1 MVNNGGISMHQ
12 SENLYDIVIVGAGT
26 AGLSA
31 AIYGVRAGKK
41 VLVLEEKT
49 YGGQIIN
56 TPEVENYPGIPK
68 ISGFEFA
75 TNLYNQAIDL
85 GVEVKL
91 EKVKTVENME
101 LVTSGVTANVAGRGA
116 GEMALTAATVELKNV
131 ITDSGEYIC
140 NSVILA
146 TGAKNRPLGVDR
158 EQQLIGAGISYCAT
172 CDGMFFRG
180 KDVVVVGGGNTALE
194 DANFLT
200 NYCNRVYLVHRRDKF
215 RGEEKLVERLRGKDN
230 VEFVLNS
237 RVIELKG
244 QDMIEG
250 VVLENTSD
258 KTLREL
264 SCQGVFVAIGQMPD
278 NERYSQLVELDN
290 LGYIVAGE
298 DCKTNAPGIFAAG
311 DCRTKTVR
319 QLTTAAA
326 DGAVA
331 ALAACEFIG

>member
-1 MVNNGGISMHQ
+1 MNQNNM
-12 SENLYDIVIVGAGT
+12 YDIVIVGAGT

-49 YGGQIIN
+49 YGGQIVN
-56 TPEVENYPGIPK
+56 TPEVENYPGIAK

-75 TNLYNQAIDL
+75 TNLYNQAISL
-85 GVEVKL
+85 GVEVK
-91 EKVKTVENME
+91 ME
-101 LVTSGVTANVAGRGA
+101 CAKHLKNIEVATTGNNSKRGSA
-116 GEMALTAATVELKNV
+116 TREMALTTVNADMKKV
-131 ITDSGEYIC
+131 VTDSGEYLC

-158 EQQLIGAGISYCAT
+158 EKQLIGAGISYCAT

-180 KDVVVVGGGNTALE
+180 KDVAVVGGGNTALE
-194 DANFLT
+194 DANFLS
-200 NYCNRVYLVHRRDKF
+200 NYCNKVYVIHRRDQF
-215 RGEEKLVERLRGKDN
+215 RGEEKLVERIRDKVN
-230 VEFVLNS
+230 VELVLNS
-237 RVIELKG
+237 RVVELLG
-244 QDMIEG
+244 EDSVEG
-250 VVLENTSD
+250 ILLENSVD
-258 KTLREL
+258 GSKRHIDC
-264 SCQGVFVAIGQMPD
+264 SGVFVAIGQMPD
-278 NERYSQLVELDN
+278 NEKYAELVELDN

-298 DCKTNAPGIFAAG
+298 DCKTSCNGIFAAG

-331 ALAACEFIG
+331 ALAACEYMG